1 MNYYSSHKNE
11 ISFLFVNLNDVL
23 MLNFSVSLKV
33 VTLLFS
39 KLETNQKDIILN
51 HEATQTSKKTEVFVT
66 NIIKRK

>member
-1 MNYYSSHKNE
+1 
-11 ISFLFVNLNDVL
+11 

-66 NIIKRK
+66 NIIKRKWENSLIHWKGLNTVTNNL